1 MSTIHFSEDNLTSY
15 QKIWSVILWSVKKM
29 VSWPPEIH
37 TPGIIKRISIGR
49 QNEYLLRCSIYKVNA
64 SSSLKPREHE
74 AEVKSRDN
82 RKMKKR
88 ISVVDIDN
96 YNMA

>member
-1 MSTIHFSEDNLTSY
+1 M
-15 QKIWSVILWSVKKM
+15 
-29 VSWPPEIH
+29 
-37 TPGIIKRISIGR
+37 
-49 QNEYLLRCSIYKVNA
+49 RCSIYKVNA